1 VLLRSVWDIDYFW
14 LNNSGG
20 FDNITVM
27 AEPKIEDISS
37 RFDEILQLT
46 GENSY
51 VNWETFTKSSTQFT
65 KTLE

>member
-1 VLLRSVWDIDYFW
+1 
-14 LNNSGG
+14 
-20 FDNITVM
+20 M
-27 AEPKIEDISS
+27 AEPTIDDISS

-65 KTLE
+65 KTLEELAKQIAVLR